1 MNLFA
6 RLDAIKAVN
15 GNVTNIGQQL
25 LGGIRLFMLEVEQLW
40 RLINKRRMR
49 LTSRKDWMMQDVEHE
64 RNVGLNAANLELMQH
79 SNHTPDR

>member
-6 RLDAIKAVN
+6 CLDAIKAVN

-49 LTSRKDWMMQDVEHE
+49 LDDAR
-64 RNVGLNAANLELMQH
+64 R
-79 SNHTPDR
+79 